1 MFKWGFF
8 FFFKGL
14 LLLQT
19 GSNVI
24 DPNNYHVCEG
34 RPVFENHPFMCRYVC
49 LCIGMI
55 IWRVRV
61 CVLRNKVKTSVCII
75 CDERV
80 DWKIK
85 RLSFCCCRRH
95 IVVARWVIYII
106 IVSLYPSRNLCRS
119 PTRRSCVNIYYLVGK
134 WIFYVKNIWYTLY
147 VYNILWWF
155 QTRLMGV
162 FFFLQRKSKGPSY
175 PKREIEWLYFCLMF
189 VYYNISLCM
198 YPVSLE

>member
-1 MFKWGFF
+1 MSGVCGLLKNSRDPSVCVCLNGVFF

-95 IVVARWVIYII
+95 IVIARWVIYII

-119 PTRRSCVNIYYLVGK
+119 PTRRSCVHIYYLVGK
-134 WIFYVKNIWYTLY
+134 WIFYVKNIWCRCIIRIYIMM
-147 VYNILWWF
+147 V
-155 QTRLMGV
+155 
-162 FFFLQRKSKGPSY
+162 PD
-175 PKREIEWLYFCLMF
+175 
-189 VYYNISLCM
+189 
-198 YPVSLE
+198 